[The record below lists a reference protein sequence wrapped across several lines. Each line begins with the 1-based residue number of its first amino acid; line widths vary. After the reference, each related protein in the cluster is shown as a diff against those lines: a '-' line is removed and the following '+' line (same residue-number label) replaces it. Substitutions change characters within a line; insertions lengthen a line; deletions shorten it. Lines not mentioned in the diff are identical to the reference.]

1 MKNTLITAFT
11 ALAITCATAQAGH
24 HHGPPHRD
32 LFAVLDVISVVNDV
46 CRTAAIVNA
55 STKPVEVRTTS
66 TYVQPVQPT
75 YVQPTT
81 TYVQPM
87 TPFGPTTVV
96 QPVTTYV
103 QPSTVVQPVVTTPTV
118 VQPVVTAPTVVQ
130 PTVTTSTV
138 VQPVVTSPTVIY
150 GSGYYYPSTHWYRG
164 SHYHHHPA
172 PPPVVRPA
180 PAPHHP
186 GFRPGPGLPPPRH

>member
-1 MKNTLITAFT
+1 MKKHNAIITAFA

-32 LFAVLDVISVVNDV
+32 LYTVLDIISVVNDV
-46 CRTAAIVNA
+46 CRTAAIVNQ
-55 STKPVEVRTTS
+55 KPIEVRTTS

-81 TYVQPM
+81 TYVQP

-96 QPVTTYV
+96 QPMTTYV
-103 QPSTVVQPVVTTPTV
+103 QPGSVVQPVVTAPTV

-130 PTVTTSTV
+130 P
-138 VQPVVTSPTVIY
+138 VVTRPTVIY
-150 GSGYYYPSTHWYRG
+150 GSGYYYPSAHWYYG
-164 SHYHHHPA
+164 SHYHHPA
-172 PPPVVRPA
+172 PPPAVHHGPGFRPA
-180 PAPHHP
+180 PAPVHP